1 MFVESAGVHGL
12 LGMSKL
18 AEVGEELGPGDPL
31 GIGEGDAGG

>member
-12 LGMSKL
+12 LGMSNL
-18 AEVGEELGPGDPL
+18 AKVGKELGPGDPL